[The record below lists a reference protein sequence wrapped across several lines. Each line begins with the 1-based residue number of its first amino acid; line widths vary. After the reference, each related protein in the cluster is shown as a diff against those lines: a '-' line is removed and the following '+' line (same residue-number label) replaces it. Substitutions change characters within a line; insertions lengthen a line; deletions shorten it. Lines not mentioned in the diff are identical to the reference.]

1 MSQLYGRIS
10 ELLIAGNIEEIR
22 NVAQQALDEGLQAKE
37 ILENGLLAGMDIVGQ
52 RFKACE
58 MFIPEVLLSAKTMDA
73 AMEILRPLLAE
84 SDTATGGTVVI
95 GTVEGDLH
103 DIGKDLVVMMLE
115 GGGFK
120 VVDLGNDVKSQVFVE
135 AVKEHKANILGLSA
149 LLTTTMPKMRE
160 TIEAFQEAGIR
171 NRIKV
176 IIGGAPVTQEYAD
189 SIGADGYG
197 ADAVQGVELAK
208 RLMVE

>member
-208 RLMVE
+208 RLMVG

>member
-22 NVAQQALDEGLQAKE
+22 NVTQQALDEGLQAKE